1 MPPISYPIS
10 LPFHSL
16 LSFHYENGAGDKIE
30 FYLLVSPLSA
40 GELPV
45 PRRSPPPPPP
55 ASRVS
60 ASSSSPFPVTLSTS
74 PCPPSL
80 YPRETLAMSSMS

>member
-30 FYLLVSPLSA
+30 FYLLVSLGLASSVPVV
-40 GELPV
+40 LP
-45 PRRSPPPPPP
+45 
-55 ASRVS
+55 ARVS
-60 ASSSSPFPVTLSTS
+60 SVASSSSPFPVTLSTS